1 MTNVTNELKK
11 ISDLVSTKG
20 ASNEQIVEAQNKLS
34 LEFPTDFIEYLKE
47 FGLVNFYGVEWQGLN
62 GPDYLN
68 VVKSTLEARET
79 YPDFP
84 VNMFILE
91 DLGFDG
97 FLILVDT
104 KGSVYEWKYVKFT
117 LKSFFIS
124 RLITYFSNSLKSIF
138 LFGLLLDSE
147 IFVIIAI
154 SNL

>member
-47 FGLVNFYGVEWQGLN
+47 FGLVTFYGVEWQGLN

-104 KGSVYEWKYVKFT
+104 KGSVYEKIYPSMVEYLEECVERK
-117 LKSFFIS
+117 
-124 RLITYFSNSLKSIF
+124 
-138 LFGLLLDSE
+138 
-147 IFVIIAI
+147 V
-154 SNL
+154 

>member
-1 MTNVTNELKK
+1 MKNLSNELKK

-34 LEFPTDFIEYLKE
+34 LEFPANYLKE
-47 FGLVNFYGVEWQGLN
+47 FGLVTFYGVEWQGLN

-79 YPDFP
+79 YSDFP

-97 FLILVDT
+97 VLVLVDT
-104 KGSVYEWKYVKFT
+104 KGSVYEWQYGRCKKIY
-117 LKSFFIS
+117 S
-124 RLITYFSNSLKSIF
+124 SIIDY
-138 LFGLLLDSE
+138 LEECLDRE
-147 IFVIIAI
+147 
-154 SNL
+154 N

>member
-11 ISDLVSTKG
+11 ISDLVSTNG

-47 FGLVNFYGVEWQGLN
+47 FGLVTFYGVEWQGLN

-84 VNMFILE
+84 VNMFIPSEL
-91 DLGFDG
+91 
-97 FLILVDT
+97 
-104 KGSVYEWKYVKFT
+104 T
-117 LKSFFIS
+117 LKPC
-124 RLITYFSNSLKSIF
+124 LI
-138 LFGLLLDSE
+138 GLE
-147 IFVIIAI
+147 A
-154 SNL
+154 NP